1 MCDVLDDIH
10 NEASI
15 EKIKQQVVTLCR
27 AFPVYVDQT
36 VDDIK
41 SRTT

>member
-10 NEASI
+10 NEATI
-15 EKIKQQVVTLCR
+15 EKVKQQVVSLCR

-36 VDDIK
+36 VGGSK
-41 SRTT
+41 TRSA